1 MNILKKIELNSIIT
15 INIAKSDENF
25 VLFASYLIEEGHT
38 IIGRTEMFPIKYFTY
53 QFVED
58 YIPTFI
64 KPGAKKKDLKDY
76 CMNLITVVE

>member
-1 MNILKKIELNSIIT
+1 MNVLKVIEVSPTIFVKILKNK
-15 INIAKSDENF
+15 DGNF
-25 VLFASYLIEEGHT
+25 VISAFTLKDDCEV
-38 IIGRTEMFPIKYFTY
+38 IGRMEIFPSKYFTY

-64 KPGAKKKDLKDY
+64 NKKDFKDY

>member
-1 MNILKKIELNSIIT
+1 MNVLKVIEVSPTIFVKILKNK
-15 INIAKSDENF
+15 DGNF
-25 VLFASYLIEEGHT
+25 VISAFALKDDCEV
-38 IIGRTEMFPIKYFTY
+38 IGRMEIFPSKYFTY

-64 KPGAKKKDLKDY
+64 KHGAKKKDFKDY